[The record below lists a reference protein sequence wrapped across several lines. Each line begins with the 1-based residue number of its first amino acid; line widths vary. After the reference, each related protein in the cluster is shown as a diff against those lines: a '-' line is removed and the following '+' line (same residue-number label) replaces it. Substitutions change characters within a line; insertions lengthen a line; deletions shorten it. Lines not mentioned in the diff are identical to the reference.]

1 MSDFIDITEY
11 LMTATPALRLLLA
24 AGIACAFTAMAM
36 PFVVFLGRCCGLV
49 DQPDARRKQRQEP
62 IPRVGGLAMVAGAM
76 GAWACLGLVGGL
88 QPLPHQ
94 LWVALGLLIVVIV
107 GVADDGMNLRG
118 RHKLVGQVFAA
129 MLIVMPGKQALNTVQ
144 FMGAYASLEEWGIPL
159 TMLIFVG
166 AMNAANLLDGMD
178 GFLGSVALSSGCAL
192 LALAVSEGQTG
203 AAMGSSIFGGTVA
216 GFLIFNRPPAKV
228 YLGDC
233 GSMLVGTVLAMLA
246 ISTGHREP
254 DVTWVSLAVPVG
266 VLFLPIVDTSAAII
280 RRSLTGRSLYSPDRS
295 HVHHCLVRAGL
306 GPWRAMALAMAI
318 GLVVGLFLM
327 AAHITRDDRV
337 VWLIM
342 AMLVTTLIWTGLF
355 GRAEYRL
362 IYEQVRA
369 LVAHRPSAEGRSDA
383 DMSLHLQ
390 GCALWDPLW
399 RDLVAVG
406 RMNGVAG
413 ITLDI
418 DMPWLGESFHAHWN
432 SGHQAA
438 DQEVWRVDIP
448 IVAQGRVIAHF
459 HLESYSLDKHS
470 WQILAQFQPYIDRVQ
485 VLALALEPERYDRL
499 QEVHPPLMEH

>member
-1 MSDFIDITEY
+1 
-11 LMTATPALRLLLA
+11 
-24 AGIACAFTAMAM
+24 
-36 PFVVFLGRCCGLV
+36 
-49 DQPDARRKQRQEP
+49 
-62 IPRVGGLAMVAGAM
+62 
-76 GAWACLGLVGGL
+76 
-88 QPLPHQ
+88 
-94 LWVALGLLIVVIV
+94 
-107 GVADDGMNLRG
+107 
-118 RHKLVGQVFAA
+118 
-129 MLIVMPGKQALNTVQ
+129 
-144 FMGAYASLEEWGIPL
+144 
-159 TMLIFVG
+159 
-166 AMNAANLLDGMD
+166 
-178 GFLGSVALSSGCAL
+178 
-192 LALAVSEGQTG
+192 
-203 AAMGSSIFGGTVA
+203 
-216 GFLIFNRPPAKV
+216 
-228 YLGDC
+228 
-233 GSMLVGTVLAMLA
+233 
-246 ISTGHREP
+246 
-254 DVTWVSLAVPVG
+254 
-266 VLFLPIVDTSAAII
+266 
-280 RRSLTGRSLYSPDRS
+280 
-295 HVHHCLVRAGL
+295 
-306 GPWRAMALAMAI
+306 MALAMAI

-432 SGHQAA
+432 SGHHAA